1 MPILRR
7 PDARALLFERIR
19 TSPPKFVHV
28 TGVPYAAEREPANE
42 ANVADHVW
50 ITLEAPPFG
59 RLRVA
64 VNTFSRINQA
74 SGFDPRV
81 RVGIVK
87 SAWTEKPAPGLV
99 EEPGQDYAKIEK
111 LMPIAYEPF
120 EPDALAELLLE
131 RGKRAVRVEVWGDL
145 YARDHLGVHQ
155 IHSRRASCA
164 VSIDLKGRD
173 GAIKFYYAEENAAEL
188 FLFKFCGQP

>member
-1 MPILRR
+1 
-7 PDARALLFERIR
+7 
-19 TSPPKFVHV
+19 
-28 TGVPYAAEREPANE
+28 
-42 ANVADHVW
+42 
-50 ITLEAPPFG
+50 
-59 RLRVA
+59 
-64 VNTFSRINQA
+64 
-74 SGFDPRV
+74 
-81 RVGIVK
+81 
-87 SAWTEKPAPGLV
+87 
-99 EEPGQDYAKIEK
+99 
-111 LMPIAYEPF
+111 MPIAYEPF